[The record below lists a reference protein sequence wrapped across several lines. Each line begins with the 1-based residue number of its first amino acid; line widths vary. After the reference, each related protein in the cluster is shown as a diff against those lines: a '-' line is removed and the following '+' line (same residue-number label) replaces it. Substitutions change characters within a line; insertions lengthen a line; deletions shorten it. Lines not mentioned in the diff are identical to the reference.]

1 MTEPCTTC
9 GGTGFEIREGTA
21 GVAVSVRCACSVRD
35 RALRILEA
43 AHIPRRYEHCSFDN
57 FEVWQ
62 PTLTPALAWAREWF
76 ERWPLH
82 VDVGLLFVGPPGT
95 GKTHLAVG
103 LLRELASRKG
113 AKIVFAEQRELL
125 KELQSTRRRLGAHRS
140 RRARSRPRG
149 GRSACSTISGPDGRR
164 PGRRTSCTMLAHR
177 YNRKLPTVMTTN
189 RATGDKDDGATSGSE
204 APTLRDRLGDA
215 LMSRIYEMCRVIP
228 SRAKTSG
235 GAFSTHAIAFD
246 HSRDPR
252 RQRTQHEF
260 ANPPLRLVTDQFA
273 WITVR
278 STDRFERAERG
289 DGR

>member
-9 GGTGFEIREGTA
+9 GGTGFEIREGAA
-21 GVAVSVRCACSVRD
+21 GVVVSVRCACSVRD
-35 RALRILEA
+35 RAERILES
-43 AHIPRRYEHCSFDN
+43 AHIPRRYEHCSLDN

-125 KELQSTRRRLGAHRS
+125 KELQSTFDGGSARTEADVLAPVLEAEVLLLDDLGA
-140 RRARSRPRG
+140 
-149 GRSACSTISGPDGRR
+149 GRTTAWAQDV
-164 PGRRTSCTMLAHR
+164 MHDVLAHR

-189 RATGDKDDGATSGSE
+189 RATGDEDDGATSGSE

-228 SRAKTSG
+228 VSCEDFRRRVL
-235 GAFSTHAIAFD
+235 HAR
-246 HSRDPR
+246 H
-252 RQRTQHEF
+252 
-260 ANPPLRLVTDQFA
+260 
-273 WITVR
+273 
-278 STDRFERAERG
+278 RF
-289 DGR
+289 